1 MRNKSTVFMGILAFV
16 FLLSAIAA
24 PAQVRRL
31 KVDKQK
37 LPTLSFKPDLKV
49 EFPLARHTFDARL
62 ARKIVLKVRN
72 IGNAVAKNFFVD
84 FILSTD
90 THAPMQ
96 FATFSATW
104 HEDVLVKGGRM
115 HIDHLAAGGMKTLT
129 LQAPLFKPKGMPKIV
144 YLGAVADSGKTVLE
158 SNEKNN
164 MAFFKPHFP
173 TPMPAHITSVN
184 QSTIM
189 GSGSGNI
196 ELYPHGTGFGATQGT
211 RQLKLGQHV
220 IPIEPGGWSDTWAVG
235 MVLDNLNIP
244 YGVTYGLRITDG
256 GSAISNTVQVLLKLD
271 LEGITYPSTGYI
283 WQGHAGEVLEL
294 HAYKLNATQGNW
306 TLHFGPQTISPTSWS
321 QYKIVFTCPA
331 LPPGQYKVWIENN
344 GVDICLSK
352 YNFTILP

>member
-1 MRNKSTVFMGILAFV
+1 MRKSIVLTGMLVFV
-16 FLLSAIAA
+16 FLISAMAA
-24 PAQVRRL
+24 SAQVQRL
-31 KVDKQK
+31 QVDKQK
-37 LPTLSFKPDLKV
+37 TQKFLFRPDLKV
-49 EFPLARHTFDARL
+49 EFPQARHPVHSRL

-72 IGNAVAKNFFVD
+72 IGNAAAKNFFVD

-90 THAPMQ
+90 TQAPMQ
-96 FATFSATW
+96 FAAYSATW

-129 LQAPLFKPKGMPKIV
+129 LMMPLFKPKGMPKVV

-164 MAFFKPHFP
+164 MAFYKPHFP
-173 TPMPAHITSVN
+173 TPLPAHITSVN

-196 ELYPHGTGFGATQGT
+196 ELYPNGTGFGATQGT
-211 RQLKLGQHV
+211 RQLKLGQYV

-256 GSAISNTVQVLLKLD
+256 GSAVSNTVQVLLKLD
-271 LEGITYPSTGYI
+271 LEGITYPSTGFI
-283 WQGHAGEVLEL
+283 WQGHPGEVLEL

-306 TLHFGPQTISPTSWS
+306 TLHFGPQTITPTSWS
-321 QYKIVFTCPA
+321 QHKIVFTCPA

-344 GVDICLSK
+344 GTDISLSK
-352 YNFTILP
+352 LNFTIVP